1 MNFKKKLLSAM
12 APIGQLEDD
21 TIELPRGGSLKLQ
34 NRLLKSPFAAPL
46 SRSATEVGPGASPAA
61 RHITGTTLN
70 NPEADSPQSTDPS
83 HLQESLPLT
92 INEVWGISRDWVS
105 RESSAAQSVDADSE
119 QASEATPTPAPVPL
133 PSVNT
138 DKSLPGTPYTQT
150 HSTIS
155 LYKTQSAESFAL
167 LRRPLSGGPS
177 PSLGARGNEHLINS
191 PSGSS
196 GDRPQH
202 SEASDSVTPNSQQSE
217 QSYPVDMVSP
227 TETPVARYP
236 PRSSASI
243 PSSNSSDTVR
253 ASPRNGHRRGHSEG
267 SIRPEQ
273 PIAQARKEKKLP
285 PVPIQA
291 DRFAPHTGD
300 PFVYTGPRPIMSH
313 ADRESA
319 VRLATEAA
327 KQRSLSPISDEE
339 EFFGRPGT
347 TVRQSAHTFGNPD
360 GRHSQVAFED
370 ARDGQ
375 SWRNIRHDSKATL
388 PSLLAP
394 STRSAR
400 TRTSTL
406 RASMRSPLP
415 GISEKDTNSE
425 CSWGGDEGGHYG
437 TTLHTATWAAE
448 SVEDELIR
456 GDVHEVEVY
465 AVEGVVDPWA
475 PSGIMTSSSS
485 RHTRSRSEGSS
496 YRQPYQGGSTAG
508 HSSRSSSSGGHE
520 HQGSFGHRSQQPSRL
535 SPTSNSASAEWH
547 RASQNTSEV
556 PWPEFNEEENMAGVG
571 AHFRRALSSSKGSS

>member
-1 MNFKKKLLSAM
+1 MP
-12 APIGQLEDD
+12 PIEQLRKDD

-34 NRLLKSPFAAPL
+34 SRLSKSPIAAPL
-46 SRSATEVGPGASPAA
+46 SRSATVVGPVASPAA

-70 NPEADSPQSTDPS
+70 NPEADSPRSTDLS

-92 INEVWGISRDWVS
+92 INDVWGISRDWVS
-105 RESSAAQSVDADSE
+105 RESSAAQSVDANSE
-119 QASEATPTPAPVPL
+119 QASEATPKPAPVTL
-133 PSVNT
+133 PSANV
-138 DKSLPGTPYTQT
+138 DKSLPGTPYTHT
-150 HSTIS
+150 HSTVS

-177 PSLGARGNEHLINS
+177 ISPGAPGNEHLINS

-196 GDRPQH
+196 EDRPQH
-202 SEASDSVTPNSQQSE
+202 SEPSESVTPNSQESE

-236 PRSSASI
+236 ARSSASI
-243 PSSNSSDTVR
+243 PSSNGSDTVR

-267 SIRPEQ
+267 SIRSVQ
-273 PIAQARKEKKLP
+273 PIAQAKTEKKLP

-291 DRFAPHTGD
+291 DRFAPHMGD
-300 PFVYTGPRPIMSH
+300 PFVYTGPRPIISH

-319 VRLATEAA
+319 VRRATGAV
-327 KQRSLSPISDEE
+327 KQRSSSPISDEE
-339 EFFGRPGT
+339 EFFGRPGA
-347 TVRQSAHTFGNPD
+347 TVRQSAQTFGNPD
-360 GRHSQVAFED
+360 GRHSQVTFED
-370 ARDGQ
+370 ARDGGT
-375 SWRNIRHDSKATL
+375 WGNIRNDSKATI

-394 STRSAR
+394 STKSAR

-425 CSWGGDEGGHYG
+425 YSWGGDEGRHYG
-437 TTLHTATWAAE
+437 TTSAFHTATWAAE

-465 AVEGVVDPWA
+465 PVEGVVDPWA

-496 YRQPYQGGSTAG
+496 YRQSYQDGNTVGNSP
-508 HSSRSSSSGGHE
+508 RSSSSGGHTP
-520 HQGSFGHRSQQPSRL
+520 QGSFGHHAPNSQQPSRF
-535 SPTSNSASAEWH
+535 SSMNNSVSAERH
-547 RASQNTSEV
+547 HPSQNTSEV
-556 PWPEFNEEENMAGVG
+556 SWPEFNEEENMAGVG
-571 AHFRRALSSSKGSS
+571 AHFRRALSTGKGSS